1 MRSFLGDVIMSSIMA
16 PSERTLPAAADESVS
31 GLKRRAGIATDPGAL
46 KLLMA
51 GVEANNVRLREVD
64 KASSRSAS
72 PRICMPTWRN
82 FTRKTFR
89 CSLYEA
95 QDVLAGVDDVELIRL
110 DIGWGA
116 WFTETALRRPLYHDV
131 SRRMVFANP
140 GMKKVQLEK
149 NYDIFVAVCS
159 TYWDVPYI
167 NAIKRWKS
175 HCQVSVCWIDEIWAS
190 QILDYKYW
198 HGALSQFDY
207 VFTGC
212 RGTVDALSQVIGRPC
227 YWIPGGIDALR
238 FCPFPSTSN
247 RGIDVYSIGRRYDAI
262 HQALLN
268 APEPRR
274 PFYVYDSHFGVALAE
289 VRDHQQHR
297 NLVANIAKRSR
308 YFVVAP
314 AKMDSL
320 GETCGQVEV
329 GYRYFEGAAAGAVL
343 IGEVPDSD
351 TFRELFGWP
360 DAVIPIRRD
369 GSDVMAV
376 LSALDSDPERE
387 AAIRVRNVK
396 ESLLHHDWVY
406 RWKEIFRI
414 AGIEPTERMVA
425 RERRLEQMA
434 ELVTY

>member
-1 MRSFLGDVIMSSIMA
+1 M
-16 PSERTLPAAADESVS
+16 
-31 GLKRRAGIATDPGAL
+31 
-46 KLLMA
+46 
-51 GVEANNVRLREVD
+51 
-64 KASSRSAS
+64 
-72 PRICMPTWRN
+72 
-82 FTRKTFR
+82 
-89 CSLYEA
+89 
-95 QDVLAGVDDVELIRL
+95 
-110 DIGWGA
+110 
-116 WFTETALRRPLYHDV
+116 
-131 SRRMVFANP
+131 
-140 GMKKVQLEK
+140 
-149 NYDIFVAVCS
+149 
-159 TYWDVPYI
+159 
-167 NAIKRWKS
+167 
-175 HCQVSVCWIDEIWAS
+175 
-190 QILDYKYW
+190 
-198 HGALSQFDY
+198 
-207 VFTGC
+207 
-212 RGTVDALSQVIGRPC
+212 
-227 YWIPGGIDALR
+227 
-238 FCPFPSTSN
+238 
-247 RGIDVYSIGRRYDAI
+247 
-262 HQALLN
+262 
-268 APEPRR
+268 
-274 PFYVYDSHFGVALAE
+274 AE

-360 DAVIPIRRD
+360 EAVIPIRRD